1 MRNFSGNGR
10 THFTGQGPTCVSARC
25 GSRAGRTKPPPMG
38 EVPPEGAERA
48 VNQQPSQSR
57 PAAVP
62 APPEGEPNTVHPVS
76 PGRGRPACRPA
87 AGPPPGVER
96 AVNQQPSQSRPAA
109 VPAPPEGEPNTVH
122 PISPGR
128 GRPVCRPACGFTVG
142 GGAGRKPTALSV
154 TACGRHRSFNNSLQI
169 SCTCLLTKRRKR
181 GILALGNRECQHYQ
195 PGECQTPPH
204 EPEETADTENS

>member
-10 THFTGQGPTCVSARC
+10 TRSAGQGTTCVSARC

-48 VNQQPSQSR
+48 VNRQPSQ
-57 PAAVP
+57 P
-62 APPEGEPNTVHPVS
+62 
-76 PGRGRPACRPA
+76 
-87 AGPPPGVER
+87 
-96 AVNQQPSQSRPAA
+96 RPAA

-122 PISPGR
+122 PISPGK
-128 GRPVCRPACGFTVG
+128 GRPACRPACGFTVG
-142 GGAGRKPTALSV
+142 GGEGRKPTALSA
-154 TACGRHRSFNNSLQI
+154 TARSRHRSFNNSLQI
-169 SCTCLLTKRRKR
+169 GCTSLLTKSPKG